1 MTFLRNLLNKFGIE
15 NISVAEALYEA
26 LYGIKS
32 EIIFVEYE
40 VLIDKLYLLY
50 EEKCNHNHPNQ
61 IRLTFYEK
69 DLIFKKISN
78 E

>member
-15 NISVAEALYEA
+15 NIPIAEALHEA

-50 EEKCNHNHPNQ
+50 EEKCNHDHPNQ

-69 DLIFKKISN
+69 DLMFKKIN
-78 E
+78 DG

>member
-1 MTFLRNLLNKFGIE
+1 MKETIQKNNLKKRLSDTSWEEKWK
-15 NISVAEALYEA
+15 
-26 LYGIKS
+26 KS

-50 EEKCNHNHPNQ
+50 EEKCNHDHPNQ

-69 DLIFKKISN
+69 DLMFKKIN
-78 E
+78 DGWPL

>member
-15 NISVAEALYEA
+15 NIPIAEALHEA

-50 EEKCNHNHPNQ
+50 EEK
-61 IRLTFYEK
+61 
-69 DLIFKKISN
+69 
-78 E
+78 